1 MTIAKLEITL
11 HDRSQVVVSRT
22 DSGTVYLEL
31 LAPMTL
37 KDGYGL
43 AVKGSAML
51 TEADASALW
60 DLLTSP
66 AKREAA

>member
-1 MTIAKLEITL
+1 MITQRVEVRL
-11 HDRSQVVVSRT
+11 HNNNLIHVSRT
-22 DSGTVYLEL
+22 DSGMVYLEL

-37 KDGYGL
+37 KDGHGL

-51 TEADASALW
+51 TEADARALR

-66 AKREAA
+66 AEREAA